1 MSTITQT
8 SLQKS
13 LRWLRR
19 AITMVLIVSNLATVL
34 LAGAAPAV
42 QDSQPSFPIRAAFYY
57 PWFPEAWNQQGFNPF
72 TNYNPSQGFY
82 DASQTVTR
90 QHIAAMQYGG
100 IQAGIASWW
109 GQGSRTDTRIAGLLQ
124 AAAGTTFRWSIYHET
139 ESQGDPSV
147 AQLTSD
153 LTHIRDRYGNDPSF
167 LRVNGRFVVF
177 VYADGNDACGM
188 ADRWKQA
195 NTVGAYIV
203 LKVFAGYRTC
213 PSQPDSW
220 HQYSPAVATDSQ
232 RGYSYAIAPG
242 FWKKGDAVRLARD
255 LNRWNQNVRDMV
267 ASGAPWQ
274 LIATFNE
281 WGEGTSVESAR
292 EWETGSG
299 HGAYLDALH
308 NNGNGGGAQP
318 TATNVP
324 PTQTAQPTATNVPPT
339 QTAQPTA
346 TNVPPTQAT
355 QPTITSVPPTQ
366 IQATVTS
373 APATQPPVATAGV
386 SPTSPVNP
394 TAIPPTAVSTNPPAT
409 SIPTFTASPMPSP
422 TRTSPPST
430 TGDPVIGAAGDIACD
445 PTSGSF
451 NGGNGTA
458 TSCREKAVSDTMLAS
473 NLTAVLALGD
483 IQYEDGALSKYY
495 QSYDLS
501 WGRLKNITRPAV
513 GNHEYLTA
521 GAAGYYTYFGAAAGD
536 RTKGYYSYNLG
547 AWHII
552 ALNSNCSQV
561 GGCGVGSPQEQWLRA
576 DLAANP
582 TMCTLAYFHHPRFSS
597 GQHGNNTSYD
607 AVWRALY
614 AAGVELVLNGH
625 DHIYERFAPQSPA
638 GAADPRGIQ
647 QFIVGSGGKNHT
659 TIVSVQPNSI
669 IRNTDTFGFL
679 KLTLHPSSYDWQFV
693 PEPGKTFT
701 DSGTKNCFTT
711 SSTPPTPVPGITNTP
726 VVNPTSVVTTPTAIA
741 TNPPNPTPTQQIP
754 STGRTYTFTP
764 LADAYVTAA
773 IPNTNYG
780 ASQMIRFDASP
791 VVKGYLTFSVQGLSA
806 PITRAQLRIYANS
819 SSSVG
824 CKVFAVPDVSWGE
837 RSITYNTAPP
847 LGRELGSSGAIRS
860 STWITVDVTPLVTG
874 NGTFSLA
881 ITGLNATAVSLASRE
896 SGTFV
901 PQLII
906 TTQ

>member
-1 MSTITQT
+1 MSTTTQR
-8 SLQKS
+8 SFQKS
-13 LRWLRR
+13 LPWLRR
-19 AITMVLIVSNLATVL
+19 AITMVLIVANFATVM
-34 LAGAAPAV
+34 LAGAAPAA

-72 TNYNPSQGFY
+72 TNYTPSLGFY

-124 AAAGTTFRWSIYHET
+124 AASGTSFRWSIYHET

-167 LRVNGRFVVF
+167 LRVNGKFVVF

-203 LKVFAGYRTC
+203 LKVFPGYRTC

-220 HQYSPAVATDSQ
+220 HQYSPAVATDNQ
-232 RGYSYAIAPG
+232 NGYSYAIAPG
-242 FWKKGDAVRLARD
+242 FWKKGDPVRLARD

-281 WGEGTSVESAR
+281 WGEGTSVESAQ
-292 EWETGSG
+292 EWATSSG
-299 HGAYLDALH
+299 YGAYLDALH
-308 NNGNGGGAQP
+308 NNGNGTPPQP
-318 TATNVP
+318 TATSVPPTRTATNVP
-324 PTQTAQPTATNVPPT
+324 PTQTAQPSATNV
-339 QTAQPTA
+339 
-346 TNVPPTQAT
+346 
-355 QPTITSVPPTQ
+355 
-366 IQATVTS
+366 
-373 APATQPPVATAGV
+373 PATQPPAA
-386 SPTSPVNP
+386 SPTSPANPTISAPTNTAVNP
-394 TAIPPTAVSTNPPAT
+394 TAIPPTVVSTNPPST
-409 SIPTFTASPMPSP
+409 SIPTFTASPIPSP
-422 TRTSPPST
+422 TRTSGPLT

-445 PTSGSF
+445 PTSSSF
-451 NGGNGTA
+451 NGGNGT
-458 TSCREKAVSDTMLAS
+458 SSNCRQKAVSDVMLAS

-521 GAAGYYTYFGAAAGD
+521 GAAGYYDYFGAAAGD
-536 RTKGYYSYNLG
+536 RTKGYYSYNIG

-561 GGCGVGSPQEQWLRA
+561 GGCGVGSRQEQWLKA
-576 DLAANP
+576 DLAANQN
-582 TMCTLAYFHHPRFSS
+582 MCTLAYWHHPRFSS

-607 AVWRALY
+607 AFWRALH

-625 DHIYERFAPQSPA
+625 DHIYERFAPQSPGA
-638 GAADPRGIQ
+638 GADSRGIQ

-659 TIVSVQPNSI
+659 TIAAVQPNSAV
-669 IRNTDTFGFL
+669 RNTDTYGFL
-679 KLTLHPSSYDWQFV
+679 KLILRANSYDWQFV

-701 DSGTKNCFTT
+701 DSGSRNCFTP
-711 SSTPPTPVPGITNTP
+711 SSTIPPTSPPAATNTP
-726 VVNPTSVVTTPTAIA
+726 VVNPTSVAMTPTAIPTNVSQPTA
-741 TNPPNPTPTQQIP
+741 TQPS
-754 STGRTYTFTP
+754 STGRTLTFTP

-791 VVKGYLTFSVQGLSA
+791 VVNGYLTFNVQGLSG
-806 PITRAQLRIYANS
+806 PIVRAQLRIYANS

-824 CKVFAVPDVSWGE
+824 CKAFAVPDVSWGE

-860 STWITVDVTPLVTG
+860 STWITIDVTSLITG
-874 NGTFSLA
+874 NGTFSVALK
-881 ITGLNATAVSLASRE
+881 GLNATAVSLASRE

-901 PQLII
+901 PQLILTI
-906 TTQ
+906 Q